1 MYQVGNLLGH
11 AICLVWDIIRFLFK
25 IFYFGVIKI
34 CKRNKK
40 MVIVYVVLLVVF
52 LFSLTLI
59 LPAYA
64 AMPYQAW
71 SFFNPLEVILMAVLL
86 FIALCALYEYIKE
99 YPVLKRK
106 KAFQQIFREIK
117 LYTKDS
123 DDIIIIPKYLNE
135 TVTEYLDIISFNSLT
150 PLKVWQEKREL
161 LEMYTNLKIKDIT
174 QEPNNVRVINLMVQI
189 RELPDMAQWND
200 NYINFNQNI
209 LCVGKSVN
217 GLINM
222 NLDMF
227 PHGLIGG
234 ETGSGKSNI
243 FKCMIHQSI
252 LKGYKTILIDFK
264 RGVSFNQF
272 SDFITVYYEY
282 ETIIKALQEMVN
294 ETQKRLDLFRECH
307 VDNLK
312 DYNAVSS
319 NKLQRVVIFIDELAE
334 LLKTRD
340 KQISNKLTDSLESL
354 LRLSRATG
362 IHVIMGAQRPDST
375 VISGQIKNNAPFR
388 ICGRFTDG
396 EPSRIMLNS
405 SIANTLPNIKG
416 RFIVKGDELEEV
428 QCFYFTN
435 SPVDYTTY
443 TAPTAQNPP
452 IKEQTES
459 KAIKHSHKEKNGFKS
474 INFDFSDI
482 DKNEKK

>member
-25 IFYFGVIKI
+25 VLQFGTVKI
-34 CKRNKK
+34 CRRNKK
-40 MVIVYVVLLVVF
+40 MIVVYSILLLSLLISFVSYLPIYLAEPNVAHVHFFNFILFGFVVF
-52 LFSLTLI
+52 IIF
-59 LPAYA
+59 
-64 AMPYQAW
+64 
-71 SFFNPLEVILMAVLL
+71 
-86 FIALCALYEYIKE
+86 CALYEYIKE

-106 KAFQQIFREIK
+106 KAFQQIFKEIK

-161 LEMYTNLKIKDIT
+161 LEMYTNLKIIDIT
-174 QEPNNVRVINLMVQI
+174 QEPNNVRVINLIVQI
-189 RELPDMAQWND
+189 NPLPSVIDWED
-200 NYINFNQNI
+200 KYINCNKDI
-209 LCVGKSVN
+209 LSIGK
-217 GLINM
+217 GLQGLVTL
-222 NLDMF
+222 NLEMF
-227 PHGLIGG
+227 PHSLIGG

-243 FKCMIHQSI
+243 LKCLIHQSI
-252 LKGYKTILIDFK
+252 MKNYNVILIDFK
-264 RGVSFNQF
+264 RGVSFSQF
-272 SDFITVYYEY
+272 SNLITTYYEY
-282 ETIIKALQEMVN
+282 ETITKILQEMVQ
-294 ETQKRLDLFRECH
+294 ETQKRLDLFRINK

-340 KQISNKLTDSLESL
+340 KTISNTLQDSLESL
-354 LRLSRATG
+354 LRLSRAAG
-362 IHVIMGAQRPDST
+362 INIIMGVQRPDST

-388 ICGRFTDG
+388 VCGKFVDG

-416 RFIVKGDELEEV
+416 RFYVKGVSLEEV
-428 QCFYFTN
+428 QCFYFAN
-435 SPVDYTTY
+435 SPVDYTSY

-452 IKEQTES
+452 VKEQTDS
-459 KAIKHSHKEKNGFKS
+459 KAIKHSSKTENSLKGVK
-474 INFDFSDI
+474 FDFSDI
-482 DKNEKK
+482 NKK

>member
-25 IFYFGVIKI
+25 VLQFGTVKI
-34 CKRNKK
+34 CRRNKK
-40 MVIVYVVLLVVF
+40 MIVVYSILLLSLLISFVSYLPIYLAEPNVAHVHIFNFILFGFVVF
-52 LFSLTLI
+52 IIF
-59 LPAYA
+59 
-64 AMPYQAW
+64 
-71 SFFNPLEVILMAVLL
+71 
-86 FIALCALYEYIKE
+86 CALYEYIKE

-106 KAFQQIFREIK
+106 KAFQQIFKEIK

-161 LEMYTNLKIKDIT
+161 LEMYTNLKIIDIT
-174 QEPNNVRVINLMVQI
+174 QEPNNVRVINLIVQI
-189 RELPDMAQWND
+189 RELPDMVQWND

-217 GLINM
+217 GLIDM

-388 ICGRFTDG
+388 VCGKFVDG

-416 RFIVKGDELEEV
+416 RFYVKGVSLEEV
-428 QCFYFTN
+428 QCFYFAN
-435 SPVDYTTY
+435 SPVDYTSY

-452 IKEQTES
+452 VKEQTDS
-459 KAIKHSHKEKNGFKS
+459 KAIKHSSKTENSLKGVK
-474 INFDFSDI
+474 FDFSDI
-482 DKNEKK
+482 NKK